1 MYGRLLTV
9 VDSKVRNAGF
19 LHFLSGQET
28 ETVHSVIERN
38 INDRITK
45 LGGTRN
51 ESGGIEH
58 RSISNRESTPVDPDN
73 YWKFSS
79 SRNSSRTEN
88 VKIET

>member
-1 MYGRLLTV
+1 MYGGLLTV
-9 VDSKVRNAGF
+9 VDSKVRNASF

-38 INDRITK
+38 IDDRITK

-73 YWKFSS
+73 YRSS
-79 SRNSSRTEN
+79 NRTEN